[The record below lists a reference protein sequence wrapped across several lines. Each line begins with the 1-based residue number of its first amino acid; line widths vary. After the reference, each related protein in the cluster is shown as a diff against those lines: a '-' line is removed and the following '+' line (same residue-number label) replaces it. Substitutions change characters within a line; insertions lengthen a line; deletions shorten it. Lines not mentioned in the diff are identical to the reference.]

1 MPDQHGR
8 TLGKRTVAAVAID
21 AGPQGG
27 AATEESVTIGNGLYL
42 LGRIGG
48 SGVSFLVDTGSGVS
62 ILAARKWKEWGRT
75 EDELTRYWGSLCS
88 VEGRALEC
96 LGKARLTVTL
106 GTRVVEWGFIVAE
119 IGDDEGILGNDFA
132 MAHELT
138 VRPCEGAVY
147 LPDHAET
154 GRRHLGERLPC
165 TVRVVTKVR
174 TITEETLAV
183 RAVGPAT
190 LAPHAI
196 TQVRV
201 IVPTPWACG
210 TVMVDRG
217 PGPLGLCPVR
227 GIVEVEQASNI
238 WLANPGSQPIQLDGD
253 EVVALAECVLAGPGA
268 SAGSDRD
275 IGDEVNG
282 LVERAS
288 PHLTREE
295 CRQLQMAMAARKH
308 LFAKGKGDLGRTD
321 IVQHRIHTGD
331 QPAIK
336 QRVRRYPAARREEE
350 RQLVEDMLAI
360 GIIQES
366 NSAWSSPT
374 VLVKKK
380 DGTTRFCIDYRRLN
394 QATKVDAYPLPHIE
408 DSLNTLGGAR
418 FFCSL
423 DLASGYWQVEMDAA
437 VREKTAFVTQG
448 GLYEFR
454 VMPFGLV
461 NAPATFERL
470 MERVLRGIA
479 WSECLV
485 YLDDILVFGPD
496 FGTTLARLEK
506 VLDRLGEAGLK
517 LKAKKCQ
524 LFQEEIPFLGHIV
537 SAAGIGADPTKCQQ
551 VRDWPVSRDLHEVRS
566 FVGLC
571 SYYRRHI
578 QGFTELAA
586 PLYELA
592 TKGTEFEWT
601 DRRHEAFGQLKN
613 ALTSAPILGFPRE
626 DGLWYLDTDA
636 SDVGTGAVLSQ
647 VQDEEE
653 RVIAYVSKSLEG
665 SKQRYCTA
673 RKELLAVVRALKHFK
688 CYLYGQ
694 KITVRTD
701 NSAVSW
707 LHRSKDPVG
716 QPARWIEV
724 IDTYDITFQH
734 RPGRK
739 HGNADALSRYPCR
752 QCGGDCEGAN
762 QQEQVPCP
770 KCGKHVQR
778 RNLKKYQRSQHDG
791 VRRRRHAC
799 PFCKPGVHK
808 TYSYFQDWKNHLHTT
823 HDQCLEDDD
832 PLDREEYAAG
842 FKLDLW
848 ERFHHIEGDE
858 TDRAY
863 QRIATLRKHYGPYQG
878 EVKGE
883 PPGTPSTIRI
893 PHTKGMTPDRE
904 VVPAESEFAGSDQEG
919 SDQEE
924 GEITQTEGEGSG
936 TFTQMRPRDSD
947 SGSESTKEP
956 AADQECG
963 AGPTETSP
971 YYKRRQKD
979 GSFTVS

>member
-1 MPDQHGR
+1 M
-8 TLGKRTVAAVAID
+8 
-21 AGPQGG
+21 
-27 AATEESVTIGNGLYL
+27 
-42 LGRIGG
+42 
-48 SGVSFLVDTGSGVS
+48 
-62 ILAARKWKEWGRT
+62 
-75 EDELTRYWGSLCS
+75 
-88 VEGRALEC
+88 
-96 LGKARLTVTL
+96 TL

-119 IGDDEGILGNDFA
+119 IRDDEGILGNDFA

-154 GRRHLGERLPC
+154 GRGHLGERLPC
-165 TVRVVTKVR
+165 TVRVVTEVR

-201 IVPTPWACG
+201 IVPTPRACG

-253 EVVALAECVLAGPGA
+253 EVVALAECVLAEPGA

-288 PHLTREE
+288 PHLTSEE

-437 VREKTAFVTQG
+437 DREKTAFVTQG

-461 NAPATFERL
+461 NAPGTFERL

-537 SAAGIGADPTKCQQ
+537 SAAAIGADPT
-551 VRDWPVSRDLHEVRS
+551 
-566 FVGLC
+566 GLAGP
-571 SYYRRHI
+571 S
-578 QGFTELAA
+578 G
-586 PLYELA
+586 
-592 TKGTEFEWT
+592 
-601 DRRHEAFGQLKN
+601 
-613 ALTSAPILGFPRE
+613 
-626 DGLWYLDTDA
+626 
-636 SDVGTGAVLSQ
+636 
-647 VQDEEE
+647 
-653 RVIAYVSKSLEG
+653 
-665 SKQRYCTA
+665 
-673 RKELLAVVRALKHFK
+673 
-688 CYLYGQ
+688 
-694 KITVRTD
+694 
-701 NSAVSW
+701 
-707 LHRSKDPVG
+707 
-716 QPARWIEV
+716 PARGAI
-724 IDTYDITFQH
+724 IRRAMLLLQTAHSGFH
-734 RPGRK
+734 R
-739 HGNADALSRYPCR
+739 A
-752 QCGGDCEGAN
+752 GG
-762 QQEQVPCP
+762 
-770 KCGKHVQR
+770 
-778 RNLKKYQRSQHDG
+778 
-791 VRRRRHAC
+791 
-799 PFCKPGVHK
+799 
-808 TYSYFQDWKNHLHTT
+808 
-823 HDQCLEDDD
+823 
-832 PLDREEYAAG
+832 PL
-842 FKLDLW
+842 
-848 ERFHHIEGDE
+848 
-858 TDRAY
+858 
-863 QRIATLRKHYGPYQG
+863 
-878 EVKGE
+878 
-883 PPGTPSTIRI
+883 IR
-893 PHTKGMTPDRE
+893 T
-904 VVPAESEFAGSDQEG
+904 SDQG
-919 SDQEE
+919 D
-924 GEITQTEGEGSG
+924 
-936 TFTQMRPRDSD
+936 
-947 SGSESTKEP
+947 
-956 AADQECG
+956 
-963 AGPTETSP
+963 
-971 YYKRRQKD
+971 
-979 GSFTVS
+979 